1 MTAERVVTPP
11 TRPPSTDLGGRA
23 VRGAAVTLAGQGV
36 RILVQILS
44 VVVLSRILSPRD
56 YGLLAMV
63 TAVIGV
69 ADIFRDLGLSTAA
82 VQARVLTERQ
92 RTNLFWINTA
102 LGLVLTLAAL
112 FLAPALAAMYQQPEL
127 VEICRILA
135 VTFLLNGVATQY
147 RADLNRGLRF
157 GWLAAADVVASVMAF
172 GVAVTMAANGAGYWA
187 LVGQQIVQYAVM
199 LGLVV
204 AGARW
209 WPRLPSRGADMGG
222 LLRFGWHMVGTQVI
236 GYVANNADSVVIGT
250 RLGPGPLGLY
260 NRAFQLLM
268 TPLTQVRAPTT
279 QVALPVLSAVQDD
292 DQLFAMYVRKGQ
304 LALGYTLI
312 AGLGVVLG
320 AAPELVATLLGDQ
333 WQAAAPLL
341 GLLAL
346 AGALQTL
353 GFVNYWVYLAR
364 GLTRALMQYSLI
376 QAAIKITCVAV
387 GSQWGVVGVA
397 AGYALA
403 PALTWP
409 LSFWWLARSTS
420 LPMRPLV
427 ASAARIL
434 ALFATV
440 AVATGLAGAA
450 AEDAPE
456 VVALAA
462 AFGAGALAYLLLCGL
477 VAPLRRDFAAVSSAV
492 RGALRRRRG
501 VAG

>member
-1 MTAERVVTPP
+1 MTGGGGVVATPPP
-11 TRPPSTDLGGRA
+11 TRDLGGRA

-36 RILVQILS
+36 RILVQVLS

-102 LGLVLTLAAL
+102 LGLLLTTAAL
-112 FLAPALAAMYQQPEL
+112 FLAPVLAAMYGQPEL

-147 RADLNRGLRF
+147 RADLNRSLRF
-157 GWLAAADVVASVMAF
+157 GWLAAADVLAAVMGF
-172 GVAVTMAANGAGYWA
+172 GVAVTMARSGAGYWA
-187 LVGQQIVQYAVM
+187 LVGQQVVQYSVM
-199 LGLVV
+199 LALVV

-209 WPRLPSRGADMGG
+209 WPRLPSRGADMGA

-236 GYVANNADSVVIGT
+236 GYVSNNADSVIIGT

-292 DQLFAMYVRKGQ
+292 DDVFVVYVKKGQ

-312 AGLGVVLG
+312 AGLGIVLG
-320 AAPELVATLLGDQ
+320 AAPELVAVLLGDQ

-364 GLTRALMQYSLI
+364 GLTRELMRYSLI

-397 AGYALA
+397 AGYALG

-409 LSFWWLARSTS
+409 LSFWWLSRSTS

-434 ALFATV
+434 GLFAAV
-440 AVATGLAGAA
+440 ATATGLAGAVVTG
-450 AEDAPE
+450 APE
-456 VVALAA
+456 VLALAA
-462 AFGAGALAYLLLCGL
+462 AVGGGTVAYVLLCGL
-477 VAPLRRDFAAVSSAV
+477 VVPLRRDVVAVAAAVRKALV
-492 RGALRRRRG
+492 RRGA
-501 VAG
+501 VAL